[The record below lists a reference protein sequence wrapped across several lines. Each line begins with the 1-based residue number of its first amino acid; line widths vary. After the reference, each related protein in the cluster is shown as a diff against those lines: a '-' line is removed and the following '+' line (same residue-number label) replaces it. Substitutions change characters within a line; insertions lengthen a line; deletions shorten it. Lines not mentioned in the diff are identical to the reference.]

1 MNKQTRALNQ
11 SKALTLEELADHLGG
26 YCWASEEFQKH
37 GEQLQEKAQATPNQ
51 LEAALTYYTSWG
63 NWTAVHRAHVELW
76 HTLLPDSP
84 ALKAQE
90 RVKAADSSWEEVFEI
105 YGNPLQGLAN
115 QPDSSDAIQP
125 TDADT
130 PANASP
136 VPPADSE
143 PAPPT
148 GNNPLAS
155 DNSNP
160 PEKLLAFEMMATE
173 LLLGRLIQQLSS
185 LRWQMQPLAEAPE
198 LRITRQILDD
208 WVLQADETA
217 KFSRSHGFLLPNH
230 QSLSTLAGGENVAVQ
245 IRELAQVVIF

>member
-37 GEQLQEKAQATPNQ
+37 GEQLQEKAQAMPNQ
-51 LEAALTYYTSWG
+51 LEAALTYYASWG
-63 NWTAVHRAHVELW
+63 NWTAAHRAHVELW

-115 QPDSSDAIQP
+115 PPNSSDAIQP

-136 VPPADSE
+136 V
-143 PAPPT
+143 
-148 GNNPLAS
+148 
-155 DNSNP
+155 P

-185 LRWQMQPLAEAPE
+185 LRWRMQPLAEAPE

>member
-37 GEQLQEKAQATPNQ
+37 GEQLQEKAQAMPNQ
-51 LEAALTYYTSWG
+51 LEAALTYYASWS
-63 NWTAVHRAHVELW
+63 NWTAVHRTHVELW

-115 QPDSSDAIQP
+115 QP
-125 TDADT
+125 
-130 PANASP
+130 
-136 VPPADSE
+136 
-143 PAPPT
+143 T

-185 LRWQMQPLAEAPE
+185 LRWRMQPLAEAPE

>member
-26 YCWASEEFQKH
+26 YCWASEEVQKH
-37 GEQLQEKAQATPNQ
+37 GEKLQEKAQAMPNQ
-51 LEAALTYYTSWG
+51 LEAALTYYASWS
-63 NWTAVHRAHVELW
+63 NWTAVHRTHVELW

-115 QPDSSDAIQP
+115 QPDSSDARQP
-125 TDADT
+125 TDADA

-136 VPPADSE
+136 V
-143 PAPPT
+143 
-148 GNNPLAS
+148 
-155 DNSNP
+155 P

-185 LRWQMQPLAEAPE
+185 LRWRMQPLAEGPE